1 MERIAQLRET
11 LTRRGLGRPHIAVAG
26 GVHIGT
32 IAAIARA
39 GATIAVAGSAV
50 FGEEGSIAQSP
61 EALRRAAMAPD

>member
-1 MERIAQLRET
+1 
-11 LTRRGLGRPHIAVAG
+11 VDG

-50 FGEEGSIAQSP
+50 FGEEGSVAQNL
-61 EALRRAAMAPD
+61 EDLRRAAMDPG